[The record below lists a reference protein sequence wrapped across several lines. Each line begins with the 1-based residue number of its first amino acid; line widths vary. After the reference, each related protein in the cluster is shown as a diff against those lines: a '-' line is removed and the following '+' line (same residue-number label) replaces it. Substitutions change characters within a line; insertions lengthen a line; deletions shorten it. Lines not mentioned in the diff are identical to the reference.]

1 MHTRSSQ
8 GGCSGTRHPIGSSDS
23 SLREGGVDRISIDE
37 GGVDRINVDEEEL
50 RISDIEADQ
59 IGYPVTVLSTTC
71 SGMAARPDRCR

>member
-1 MHTRSSQ
+1 
-8 GGCSGTRHPIGSSDS
+8 
-23 SLREGGVDRISIDE
+23 VDRISIDE
-37 GGVDRINVDEEEL
+37 GGVDRINVDEEDL